1 VDGVLEQSRDVPAAE
16 RERIAAARRQ
26 LVEGDRPVETYHR
39 IGLDEALGLL
49 APEPE
54 RRLVAV

>member
-1 VDGVLEQSRDVPAAE
+1 VPIAE
-16 RERIAAARRQ
+16 RDRIAGARRQ
-26 LVEGDRPVETYHR
+26 LLEGDRPVETYRR